1 MKQNFPSNTREGS
14 HTSKVQSDLLAQA
27 VLGCSSGLS
36 CTSPIGRR
44 WVSCDSEKKP
54 QKNKTKN
61 TDRSVVIPQS
71 RKTNQCGN
79 YKGAHKLLEIA

>member
-14 HTSKVQSDLLAQA
+14 HTPKVQSDLLAQA

-44 WVSCDSEKKP
+44 WVSCDSGGKK
-54 QKNKTKN
+54 K
-61 TDRSVVIPQS
+61 
-71 RKTNQCGN
+71 RKKKEMFKILQ
-79 YKGAHKLLEIA
+79 I

>member
-14 HTSKVQSDLLAQA
+14 HTPKVQSDLLAQA

-44 WVSCDSEKKP
+44 WVSCDSGGKKKKKKRKCLKYFKFN
-54 QKNKTKN
+54 QNHQQNVKLIT
-61 TDRSVVIPQS
+61 S
-71 RKTNQCGN
+71 RKHMYT
-79 YKGAHKLLEIA
+79 I

>member
-14 HTSKVQSDLLAQA
+14 HTPKVQSDLLAQA

-44 WVSCDSEKKP
+44 WVSG
-54 QKNKTKN
+54 KNKKKQN

>member
-14 HTSKVQSDLLAQA
+14 HTPKVQSDLLAQA

-44 WVSCDSEKKP
+44 WVSCDSG
-54 QKNKTKN
+54 KNKKNQN

-79 YKGAHKLLEIA
+79 YKGAP